1 MKEKSIIQVNQP
13 IYTFTSEA
21 NIAES
26 SIYGYFLYIKLI
38 LKNIT
43 DIKMK
48 RSKVLLLIFAPL
60 LLFWACETTDPLVND
75 VQVDLV
81 TGNFEGALETV
92 NTAIDEDSLNYV
104 AHYYKGIILASQAF
118 EMQPPSS
125 RLSVYEDAKSSF
137 NTAKSL
143 MQEQPE
149 TPTELEELNNSVVSF
164 WADEYNTGVSIQNDD
179 SLFNATEDPYE
190 TSLAHLRNAATINPD
205 SSMTFQVISSTYFQ
219 LDQVE
224 EAIESYEKAMA
235 LLDQPAPEDFEYLIS
250 LYLYQNQYEEAI
262 ELSEEGRELYPD
274 ETMFVQFLADA
285 YIQAGE
291 RDRAVSLVEELIEN
305 DPENPQ
311 YRRVLGTQVYQSVER
326 ISNEVSA
333 LYEELFELR
342 QTARN
347 QQGQELEQ
355 TQSEIEALES
365 EIESK
370 EQEIDELSEISIREM
385 TKVVE
390 LVPDDESANFILGI
404 IFQNRAANL
413 FERRNNT
420 TDNEEA
426 NEYDT
431 RAKENLE
438 RARQYY
444 ERAAEINPDNPENW
458 QSLFQVYTALG
469 MEEEAEE
476 AMQKAGMDNS
486 N

>member
-1 MKEKSIIQVNQP
+1 MGKEP
-13 IYTFTSEA
+13 Y
-21 NIAES
+21 IAES
-26 SIYGYFLYIKLI
+26 SIYDYFQPNKLI
-38 LKNIT
+38 LKYIT

-48 RSKVLLLIFAPL
+48 RSKVLLLILTPL

-92 NTAIDEDSLNYV
+92 DNAIEEDSSNYV
-104 AHYYKGIILASQAF
+104 AHYYRGIILSSQAF
-118 EMQPPSS
+118 EMDPPSS
-125 RLSVYEDAKSSF
+125 RLPVYEDARSSF
-137 NTAKSL
+137 DRAKSL

-149 TPTELEELNNSVVSF
+149 TPAELEELNTSVVSF
-164 WADEYNTGVSIQNDD
+164 WADEYNMGVNIQNED
-179 SLFNATEDPYE
+179 SLFNATENPYE
-190 TSLAHLRNAATINPD
+190 TSLAHLQNAATINPD
-205 SSMTFQVISSTYFQ
+205 SSMTFQVISSTHFQ

-224 EAIESYEKAMA
+224 EAIESYETAMD
-235 LLDQPAPEDFEYLIS
+235 LLDEPAPEDYEYLIS
-250 LYLYQNQYEEAI
+250 LYLYQNQFEEAI
-262 ELSEEGRELYPD
+262 ELSEEGRERYPD
-274 ETMFVQFLADA
+274 EAMFVQFLADA

-291 RDRAVSLVEELIEN
+291 RDRAISLVEELIEN

-326 ISNEVSA
+326 ISNEVST

-342 QTARN
+342 QAARN
-347 QQGQELEQ
+347 QRGQELEQ
-355 TQSEIEALES
+355 TQSEIETLQS

-385 TKVVE
+385 SKVVE

-444 ERAAEINPDNPENW
+444 ERAAEINPENPENW

-469 MEEEAEE
+469 MEEEAED
-476 AMQKAGMDNS
+476 AMEKAEMDNT

>member
-1 MKEKSIIQVNQP
+1 
-13 IYTFTSEA
+13 
-21 NIAES
+21 
-26 SIYGYFLYIKLI
+26 
-38 LKNIT
+38 
-43 DIKMK
+43 MK
-48 RSKVLLLIFAPL
+48 RSKVLLLTLVPL
-60 LLFWACETTDPLVND
+60 LLFWACETSNPLVND

-81 TGNFEGALETV
+81 TGNFDAALETV
-92 NTAIDEDSLNYV
+92 NTALAEDSSNYV
-104 AHYYKGIILASQAF
+104 AHYYKGIVLASQAF
-118 EMQPPSS
+118 EMQPPGS
-125 RLSVYEDAKSSF
+125 RLSVYDNARSSF
-137 NTAKSL
+137 DTAKSL

-149 TPTELEELNNSVVSF
+149 TPSELEELNNSVVSF
-164 WADEYNTGVSIQNDD
+164 WADEYNMGVNIQNDD
-179 SLFNATEDPYE
+179 SLFNATENPYE
-190 TSLAHLRNAATINPD
+190 TSLAHLQNAAAINPD
-205 SSMTFQVISSTYFQ
+205 SSMTFQVISSTHFQ
-219 LDQVE
+219 LDQVDQ
-224 EAIESYEKAMA
+224 AIENYETAMS
-235 LLDQPAPEDFEYLIS
+235 LLDEPAPEDYEYLIS

-262 ELSEEGRELYPD
+262 ELSEEGRERYP
-274 ETMFVQFLADA
+274 EESMFVQFLADA

-291 RDRAVSLVEELIEN
+291 RDRAISLVEELIEN
-305 DPENPQ
+305 EPENPQ

-326 ISNEVSA
+326 ISNEVST

-342 QTARN
+342 QAARN
-347 QQGQELEQ
+347 QRGQELEQ

-365 EIESK
+365 EIEAQ

-385 TKVVE
+385 SKVVE

-404 IFQNRAANL
+404 IYQNRAANL

-420 TDNEEA
+420 TDNEQA
-426 NEYDT
+426 AEYDE

-438 RARQYY
+438 QARQYY

>member
-1 MKEKSIIQVNQP
+1 
-13 IYTFTSEA
+13 
-21 NIAES
+21 
-26 SIYGYFLYIKLI
+26 
-38 LKNIT
+38 
-43 DIKMK
+43 MK
-48 RSKVLLLIFAPL
+48 RSKILILILAPL

-81 TGNFEGALETV
+81 TGNFDSALETV
-92 NTAIDEDSLNYV
+92 NSALEQDSSNYI
-104 AHYYKGIILASQAF
+104 AHYYKGIVLASQAY
-118 EMQPPSS
+118 EMDPPDT
-125 RLSVYEDAKSSF
+125 RLPVYENAKSSF
-137 NTAKSL
+137 DSAKSL

-149 TPTELEELNNSVVSF
+149 TPDELEELNNSVISF
-164 WADEYNTGVSIQNDD
+164 WADEYNMGVNIQNED
-179 SLFNATEDPYE
+179 SLFEATENPYE
-190 TSLAHLRNAATINPD
+190 TSLAHLKNAATINPD
-205 SSMTFQVISSTYFQ
+205 SSMTFQVLSSTHFQ

-224 EAIESYEKAMA
+224 EAIESYEKAME
-235 LLDQPAPEDFEYLIS
+235 LLDEPTPEDYEYLVS
-250 LYLYQNQYEEAI
+250 LYLYENRYDEAI
-262 ELSEEGRELYPD
+262 ELSEEGRENYPD

-291 RDRAVSLVEELIEN
+291 REKAISLVEELIEN

-311 YRRVLGTQVYQSVER
+311 YRRVLGTQIYQTVER
-326 ISNEVSA
+326 ISNDVST
-333 LYEELFELR
+333 LYEELYELR
-342 QTARN
+342 QAARN
-347 QQGQELEQ
+347 QRGQELEQ
-355 TQSEIEALES
+355 TQSEIEELQA
-365 EIESK
+365 EIEEN

-390 LVPDDESANFILGI
+390 LEPEDESANFILGI

-426 NEYDT
+426 NDYDT

-444 ERAAEINPDNPENW
+444 ERAAEINPENPENW

-476 AMQKAGMDNS
+476 AMEKAEMDNGS

>member
-1 MKEKSIIQVNQP
+1 
-13 IYTFTSEA
+13 
-21 NIAES
+21 
-26 SIYGYFLYIKLI
+26 
-38 LKNIT
+38 
-43 DIKMK
+43 MK
-48 RSKVLLLIFAPL
+48 RSKVFLLILVPL

-81 TGNFEGALETV
+81 TGNYDAALETV
-92 NTAIDEDSLNYV
+92 DTALAQDSSNYI
-104 AHYYKGIILASQAF
+104 AHYYKGVILSSQAF

-125 RLSVYEDAKSSF
+125 RLPVYENARSSF
-137 NTAKSL
+137 DTAKSL

-149 TPTELEELNNSVVSF
+149 TPGELEELNNSIVSF
-164 WADEYNTGVSIQNDD
+164 WADEYNMGVNIQNDD
-179 SLFNATEDPYE
+179 SLFNATEDPYR
-190 TSLAHLRNAATINPD
+190 TSLAHLENAATINPD
-205 SSMTFQVISSTYFQ
+205 SSMTFQVISSTHFQ
-219 LDQVE
+219 LDQVD
-224 EAIESYEKAMA
+224 EAIESYEKAMS
-235 LLDQPAPEDFEYLIS
+235 LLDQPAPEDYEYLIS
-250 LYLYQNQYEEAI
+250 LYLYQNQYDEAI
-262 ELSEEGRELYPD
+262 ELSEEARELYPD

-291 RDRAVSLVEELIEN
+291 RDRAISLVEELIEN

-326 ISNEVSA
+326 ISNEVST

-342 QTARN
+342 QAERN
-347 QQGQELEQ
+347 QSGQELEQ
-355 TQSEIEALES
+355 TQSEMEALQS

-385 TKVVE
+385 TRVVE

-404 IFQNRAANL
+404 IYQNRAANL

-420 TDNEEA
+420 TDNQMA

-438 RARQYY
+438 QARQYY
-444 ERAAEINPDNPENW
+444 ERAAEINPENPENW

>member
-1 MKEKSIIQVNQP
+1 
-13 IYTFTSEA
+13 
-21 NIAES
+21 
-26 SIYGYFLYIKLI
+26 
-38 LKNIT
+38 
-43 DIKMK
+43 MK
-48 RSKVLLLIFAPL
+48 RSKVFLLTLIPL
-60 LLFWACETTDPLVND
+60 FLFWACEATDPLVND

-81 TGNFEGALETV
+81 TGNFDSALETV
-92 NTAIDEDSLNYV
+92 NSALAEDSSNYV
-104 AHYYKGIILASQAF
+104 AHYYKGIVLASQAF

-125 RLSVYEDAKSSF
+125 RLPVYENARSSF
-137 NTAKSL
+137 DSAKSL

-149 TPTELEELNNSVVSF
+149 TPGELEELNNSVVSF
-164 WADEYNTGVSIQNDD
+164 WADEYNMGVNIQNDD
-179 SLFNATEDPYE
+179 SLFNVTENPYE
-190 TSLAHLRNAATINPD
+190 TSLAHLQNAAAINPD
-205 SSMTFQVISSTYFQ
+205 SSMTFQVISSTHFQ
-219 LDQVE
+219 LDQVD
-224 EAIESYEKAMA
+224 EAIENYEKAMA
-235 LLDQPAPEDFEYLIS
+235 LLDQPAPEDYEYLIS

-262 ELSEEGRELYPD
+262 ELSEEGRENYPE

-291 RDRAVSLVEELIEN
+291 RERAVSLVEELIAN

-311 YRRVLGTQVYQSVER
+311 YRRVLGTQVYQSVEQ
-326 ISNEVSA
+326 ISNGVSD
-333 LYEELFELR
+333 LYEQLFELR
-342 QTARN
+342 QEARN
-347 QQGQELEQ
+347 QQGQELEE

-404 IFQNRAANL
+404 IYQNRAANL

-426 NEYDT
+426 NEYDA

-438 RARQYY
+438 KARQYY

-469 MEEEAEE
+469 MEAEAEE